1 MESAPASI
9 TRLIDAFR
17 RLPTVGPKT
26 AERLTYFLLRNPNN
40 LTTELANALI
50 DLRDKTILCST
61 CFNLADVDPCHICR
75 NPGRDQSIICVVEEP
90 LDILAIERTGEYRG
104 LYHVLHGAISPM
116 ERVSAEDL
124 KIRELIERLR
134 SEEVQEIILA
144 TNPNM
149 EGDATAMF
157 ITRQL
162 AGLDVRITRLAR
174 GLPIGGDLE
183 YADQITLT
191 RALEGRREVSA

>member
-1 MESAPASI
+1 MDGAPASV

-50 DLRDKTILCST
+50 DLRDKTILCSM

-75 NPGRDQSIICVVEEP
+75 NPARDRSVICVVEEP
-90 LDILAIERTGEYRG
+90 LDILAIERTGEYKG

-124 KIRELIERLR
+124 KIRELVERLR
-134 SEEVQEIILA
+134 SDEVQEIILA

-157 ITRQL
+157 ISRQL
-162 AGLDVRITRLAR
+162 AGVGVRITRLAR

-183 YADQITLT
+183 YADQFTLT
-191 RALEGRREVSA
+191 RALEGRREISA